1 MSFLSFSCSLSVLSF
16 PRSSATY
23 ENPTKMKK
31 LNALGGALGK
41 FGTGALIVAAL
52 GFATSQALYTVDGG
66 ERAIIFD
73 RTRNGTREF
82 VIKPGTHLLLP
93 FVQYPIHYDIRT
105 TPFNIK
111 TETGSKDLQRVN
123 ITLRVLYR
131 PDKKRLPYIYQK
143 LGTDYSANVFNS
155 VGNEVLKAVVAQ
167 YDATELIS
175 RRETISNQI
184 RQRLIQRAGTFG
196 LKLEDVS
203 ITHLTF
209 STEYV
214 RAIEHKQVA
223 QQLAEQA
230 KFVVAK
236 NEQEKLAKII
246 VAEGEAEAAA
256 LISKAMASGSGYIA
270 LRRIEAARDI
280 AEELSTSKNI
290 VYLPSGTNVLMSL
303 PSQ

>member
-1 MSFLSFSCSLSVLSF
+1 MSALQNLV
-16 PRSSATY
+16 PI
-23 ENPTKMKK
+23 
-31 LNALGGALGK
+31 LNRVAIGAVGLGAVGY
-41 FGTGALIVAAL
+41 AA
-52 GFATSQALYTVDGG
+52 AESMYTVDGG

-73 RTRNGTREF
+73 RMRNGTRDF
-82 VIKPGTHLLLP
+82 IVKPGTHFLIP
-93 FVQYPIHYDIRT
+93 FLQYPIIYDVRT

-131 PDKKRLPYIYQK
+131 PEKKKLPYIYQR
-143 LGTDYSANVFNS
+143 LGVEYSANVFNS

-175 RRETISNQI
+175 RRETISRQI
-184 RQRLIQRAGTFG
+184 RQRLVKRAGTFG
-196 LKLEDVS
+196 LKLDDVS

-209 STEYV
+209 SPEYV

-256 LISKAMASGSGYIA
+256 LISQAMASGPGYIA

-280 AEELSTSKNI
+280 AEELSRSRNV
-290 VYLPSGTNVLMSL
+290 VYLPSSTNVLMSM
-303 PSQ
+303 PSSS

>member
-1 MSFLSFSCSLSVLSF
+1 MQQLK
-16 PRSSATY
+16 SATPIF
-23 ENPTKMKK
+23 NRV
-31 LNALGGALGK
+31 AVGALLV
-41 FGTGALIVAAL
+41 GAM
-52 GFATSQALYTVDGG
+52 GYATSESMYTVDGG

-73 RTRNGTREF
+73 RLRNGTRDF
-82 VIKPGTHLLLP
+82 VVKPGTHFLIP
-93 FVQYPIHYDIRT
+93 FLQYPIIYDVRT

-131 PDKKRLPYIYQK
+131 PDKKKLPYIYQR
-143 LGTDYSANVFNS
+143 LGVDYSSNVFNS
-155 VGNEVLKAVVAQ
+155 VGNEVLKSVVAQ

-184 RQRLIQRAGTFG
+184 RQRLVKRAGTFG
-196 LKLEDVS
+196 LELEDVS

-209 STEYV
+209 SPEYV

-256 LISKAMASGSGYIA
+256 LISKAMASGPGYIA

-280 AEELSTSKNI
+280 ADELSRSKNI
-290 VYLPSGTNVLMSL
+290 VYLPSGTNVLMGL
-303 PSQ
+303 PPVAQQ

>member
-1 MSFLSFSCSLSVLSF
+1 MGHRHRQRFIS
-16 PRSSATY
+16 
-23 ENPTKMKK
+23 KMMQK
-31 LNALGGALGK
+31 LQALGPALNKVAIGAVSV
-41 FGTGALIVAAL
+41 GAVGYAL
-52 GFATSQALYTVDGG
+52 NESMYTVDGG

-73 RTRNGTREF
+73 RLRNGTRDF
-82 VIKPGTHLLLP
+82 IVKPGTHFLIP
-93 FVQYPIHYDIRT
+93 FLQFPIIYDTRT

-131 PDKKRLPYIYQK
+131 PDKKKLPYIYQR
-143 LGTDYSANVFNS
+143 LGVDYSANVFNS

-184 RQRLIQRAGTFG
+184 RQRLVKRAGTFG

-209 STEYV
+209 SPEYV

-256 LISKAMASGSGYIA
+256 LISKAMSGPGYIA
-270 LRRIEAARDI
+270 LRRIEASRDI
-280 AEELSTSKNI
+280 AEELSRSRNI
-290 VYLPSGTNVLMSL
+290 VYLPSGTNVLMNL
-303 PSQ
+303 PQVGQQ

>member
-1 MSFLSFSCSLSVLSF
+1 M
-16 PRSSATY
+16 
-23 ENPTKMKK
+23 MQK
-31 LNALGGALGK
+31 LQALGPALNKVAIGAVSV
-41 FGTGALIVAAL
+41 GAVGYAL
-52 GFATSQALYTVDGG
+52 NESMYTVDGG

-73 RTRNGTREF
+73 RLRNGTRDF
-82 VIKPGTHLLLP
+82 IVKPGTHFLIP
-93 FVQYPIHYDIRT
+93 FLQFPIIYDTRT

-131 PDKKRLPYIYQK
+131 PDKKKLPYSYQR
-143 LGTDYSANVFNS
+143 LGVDYSANVFNS

-184 RQRLIQRAGTFG
+184 RQRLVKRAGTFG

-209 STEYV
+209 SPQYV

-256 LISKAMASGSGYIA
+256 LISKAMSGPGYIA
-270 LRRIEAARDI
+270 LRRIEASRDI
-280 AEELSTSKNI
+280 AEELSRSRNI
-290 VYLPSGTNVLMSL
+290 VSLPSGTNVLMNL
-303 PSQ
+303 PQVGQQ

>member
-1 MSFLSFSCSLSVLSF
+1 LNKVAIGAIGIGAVGYALSES
-16 PRSSATY
+16 
-23 ENPTKMKK
+23 M
-31 LNALGGALGK
+31 
-41 FGTGALIVAAL
+41 
-52 GFATSQALYTVDGG
+52 YTVDGG

-73 RTRNGTREF
+73 RLRNGTRDF
-82 VIKPGTHLLLP
+82 IVKPGTHFLIP
-93 FVQYPIHYDIRT
+93 FLQYPIIYDTRI

-123 ITLRVLYR
+123 ITLR
-131 PDKKRLPYIYQK
+131 LPYIYQR
-143 LGTDYSANVFNS
+143 LGVDYSANVFNS

-184 RQRLIQRAGTFG
+184 RQRLVKRAGTFG
-196 LKLEDVS
+196 LKLDDVS

-256 LISKAMASGSGYIA
+256 LI
-270 LRRIEAARDI
+270 
-280 AEELSTSKNI
+280 
-290 VYLPSGTNVLMSL
+290 
-303 PSQ
+303 

>member
-1 MSFLSFSCSLSVLSF
+1 MSALLRVLNGVYY
-16 PRSSATY
+16 T
-23 ENPTKMKK
+23 
-31 LNALGGALGK
+31 ALGIGA
-41 FGTGALIVAAL
+41 AAL
-52 GFATSQALYTVDGG
+52 VSKTCLYDVDGG
-66 ERAIIFD
+66 ERALIFD
-73 RTRNGTREF
+73 RFQGGVTDQ
-82 VIKPGTHLLLP
+82 VIGEGTHVYVP
-93 FVQYPIHYDIRT
+93 WVQKPIVLDVRT
-105 TPFNIK
+105 KWRKIAC
-111 TETGSKDLQRVN
+111 ETGSKDLQRVN

-131 PDKKRLPYIYQK
+131 PDKKKLPYIYQR
-143 LGTDYSANVFNS
+143 LGVDYSANVFNS

-184 RQRLIQRAGTFG
+184 RHRLVKRAGTFG

-209 STEYV
+209 SPEYV

-256 LISKAMASGSGYIA
+256 LISKAMSGPGYIA
-270 LRRIEAARDI
+270 LRRIEASRDI
-280 AEELSTSKNI
+280 AEELSRSRNI
-290 VYLPSGTNVLMSL
+290 VYLPSSTNVLMNL
-303 PSQ
+303 PSTGPQ

>member
-1 MSFLSFSCSLSVLSF
+1 MGVFIRAQTSTAIQFEDDAKAASPG
-16 PRSSATY
+16 PRP
-23 ENPTKMKK
+23 EQ
-31 LNALGGALGK
+31 GGDRRGERWCGGLCVERVHVHGRWRRAGHHLRQIEERYSG
-41 FGTGALIVAAL
+41 LIV
-52 GFATSQALYTVDGG
+52 
-66 ERAIIFD
+66 
-73 RTRNGTREF
+73 
-82 VIKPGTHLLLP
+82 KPGTHFLIP
-93 FVQYPIHYDIRT
+93 FLQFPIIYDTRT

-131 PDKKRLPYIYQK
+131 PDKKKLPYIYQR
-143 LGTDYSANVFNS
+143 LGVDYSANVFNS

-167 YDATELIS
+167 YGATELIS

-184 RQRLIQRAGTFG
+184 RQRLVKRAGTFG

-209 STEYV
+209 SPEYV

-256 LISKAMASGSGYIA
+256 LISKAMSGPGYIA
-270 LRRIEAARDI
+270 LRRIEASRDI
-280 AEELSTSKNI
+280 AEELSRSRNI
-290 VYLPSGTNVLMSL
+290 VYLPSGTNVLMNL
-303 PSQ
+303 PQVGQQ